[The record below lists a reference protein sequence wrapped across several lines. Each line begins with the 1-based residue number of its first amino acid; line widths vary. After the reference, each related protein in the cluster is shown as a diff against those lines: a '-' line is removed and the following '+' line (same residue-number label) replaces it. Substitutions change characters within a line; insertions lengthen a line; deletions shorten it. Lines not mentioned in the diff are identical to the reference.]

1 MDTSGN
7 LIALTN
13 IGNINCAVTL
23 TLDTDFL
30 IATEKY
36 YAFRGRLV
44 SLRVLTHYG
53 VSPKPQLPQ
62 ASPYFPSLDRN
73 VFYLN

>member
-53 VSPKPQLPQ
+53 VSPRP
-62 ASPYFPSLDRN
+62 
-73 VFYLN
+73 